1 MRASS
6 MFVLAA
12 SAMSAAAQT
21 TTSTGYLTATVTITK
36 CSPQN
41 TACPLY
47 SSSSVPVVESG
58 YPAVSV
64 SASSSAPPPAPPST
78 SSYPVQ
84 STTSVWYPA
93 ANSTIPVGPTGY
105 SSSSIPAVS
114 SSSAFLTT
122 STTGSTSYPT
132 TSAPASTSA
141 PATGA
146 AGSVTVQ
153 SGLLMAVLGM
163 GAALLA

>member
-47 SSSSVPVVESG
+47 SSSSVPVVETG
-58 YPAVSV
+58 YPTASL
-64 SASSSAPPPAPPST
+64 STSSSAPPPAPPST
-78 SSYPVQ
+78 SSYPVN
-84 STTSVWYPA
+84 STTSAWYPV
-93 ANSTIPVGPTGY
+93 ANSTVPVGPTGY
-105 SSSSIPAVS
+105 PSSSIPVTSVS
-114 SSSAFLTT
+114 LTT
-122 STTGSTSYPT
+122 STTGSNSYPT
-132 TSAPASTSA
+132 TSVPATTSA

-146 AGSVTVQ
+146 AGLVTVQ